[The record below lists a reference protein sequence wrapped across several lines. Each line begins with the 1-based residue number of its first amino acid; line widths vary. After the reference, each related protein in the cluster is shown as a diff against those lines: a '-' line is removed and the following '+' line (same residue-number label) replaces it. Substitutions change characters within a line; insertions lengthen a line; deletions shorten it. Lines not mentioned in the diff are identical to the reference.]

1 MLEKIN
7 INFKL
12 SKVAFK
18 TLGCKLNFSETSQI
32 SRSLNENNFK
42 IVDFESHADIY
53 VINTCSVT
61 ENAEKKLKTI
71 VNKVKKINFKSFVV
85 VIGCYAQL
93 NPFEISKIT
102 NVDLTL
108 GIKEKFNL
116 NNYLLNYKASY
127 GGKIHRCEINNS
139 QLFVP
144 TQSIEERTR
153 AYVKIQDGC
162 DYKCSF
168 CTIPNARGKSRSDT
182 IQSIVNRVN
191 GILKKNIKEVVL
203 TGINLGD
210 FGKNFLES
218 KRREN
223 LLDLLCE
230 LEKID
235 HEVRFRISSIEP
247 NLLSDEIIEFISKSE
262 KFCKHFH
269 IPLQSGSNEILKKMK
284 RRYLVNFYQKR
295 INKIN
300 KMMPN
305 ASIGVDVIVGFPGES
320 EENFI
325 ETYNFLKQLN
335 VSYLHVFTYSER
347 PNTSA
352 MDISPIVSI
361 ENRKKRSNIL
371 RSLSIRKKEFFYKSQ
386 LGEIVDVLFENE
398 NKKGYIAGY
407 SNNYLRVKLPWNPY
421 LSNRQRKVEL
431 LRIDESGEFVGKII
445 NYNLIPT
452 GSNFL

>member
-1 MLEKIN
+1 
-7 INFKL
+7 
-12 SKVAFK
+12 
-18 TLGCKLNFSETSQI
+18 
-32 SRSLNENNFK
+32 
-42 IVDFESHADIY
+42 
-53 VINTCSVT
+53 
-61 ENAEKKLKTI
+61 
-71 VNKVKKINFKSFVV
+71 
-85 VIGCYAQL
+85 
-93 NPFEISKIT
+93 
-102 NVDLTL
+102 
-108 GIKEKFNL
+108 
-116 NNYLLNYKASY
+116 
-127 GGKIHRCEINNS
+127 
-139 QLFVP
+139 
-144 TQSIEERTR
+144 
-153 AYVKIQDGC
+153 
-162 DYKCSF
+162 
-168 CTIPNARGKSRSDT
+168 
-182 IQSIVNRVN
+182 
-191 GILKKNIKEVVL
+191 
-203 TGINLGD
+203 
-210 FGKNFLES
+210 
-218 KRREN
+218 
-223 LLDLLCE
+223 
-230 LEKID
+230 
-235 HEVRFRISSIEP
+235 
-247 NLLSDEIIEFISKSE
+247 
-262 KFCKHFH
+262 
-269 IPLQSGSNEILKKMK
+269 
-284 RRYLVNFYQKR
+284 
-295 INKIN
+295 
-300 KMMPN
+300 MPK